1 MAKQSISGFLVDVK
15 YPNKPYVGKGV
26 WNRDADW
33 RSIYELLNCTTFTIA
48 TRRFGN
54 NVYDIYLDDE
64 GLLKQDQIV
73 TGVSTDMREMLVGNL
88 FIVSHDD
95 NGEVVGL
102 TDDQIRHLHLFV
114 ISDVVRY
121 SF

>member
-1 MAKQSISGFLVDVK
+1 MSKQSISGFLVDVK
-15 YPNKPYVGKGV
+15 DPNKSYLGKAV

-54 NVYDIYLDDE
+54 YVFDIYLDDE
-64 GLLKQDQIV
+64 GLLKQDQTV
-73 TGVSTDMREMLVGNL
+73 TGISTDMREMLVGNL

-102 TDDQIRHLHLFV
+102 TDDQIRYLHLFV
-114 ISDVVRY
+114 VSDVVRY